1 MISPNTQKGEPM
13 WKVEVVYDGGRVETI
28 KVKNKIQAAMT
39 RDSYLHHPDVVDVYV
54 FDGDDYIDPV
64 EL

>member
-1 MISPNTQKGEPM
+1 M